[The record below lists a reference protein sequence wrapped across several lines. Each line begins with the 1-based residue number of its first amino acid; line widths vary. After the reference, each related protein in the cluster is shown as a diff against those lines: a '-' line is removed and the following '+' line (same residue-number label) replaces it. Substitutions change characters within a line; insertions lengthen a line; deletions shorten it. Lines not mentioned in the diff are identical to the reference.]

1 MSERISGGKIEEK
14 NNLRVGD
21 YVMFEDGSE
30 MVGVVTNAE
39 DPENIVVAVGGMGDG
54 KTVGIVKFN
63 IKQLRKLEG
72 KELERFRGPQII
84 N

>member
-30 MVGVVTNAE
+30 MVGMATNAVTGAVWQVE
-39 DPENIVVAVGGMGDG
+39 IFGSGHATSVVGTT
-54 KTVGIVKFN
+54 TVS
-63 IKQLRKLEG
+63 
-72 KELERFRGPQII
+72 
-84 N
+84 